1 MMRILRPNH
10 RRSLI
15 AIAALA
21 TLLATGC
28 ATTGEAPSDAADD
41 AATAQ
46 QTVDDAATSQQTA
59 DDAQAEAPKGPL
71 RPTRAQFDSLQKGVF
86 AQLAATDL
94 AQGWDEAAG
103 TDEAAVVLLAPFKTA
118 TRADLAAHTEAMRS
132 RIESSFVNDSGADV
146 LAPPGEQLYELFD
159 GTEIPR
165 STPEQHPD
173 FAKFLDRA
181 YIIHGTFSE
190 AEKDADTSDFTLA
203 LRVLK
208 SGHDG
213 PLAEI
218 SETITVTREAPPTGE

>member
-1 MMRILRPNH
+1 MMHILRPNH

-15 AIAALA
+15 ALAALA

-28 ATTGEAPSDAADD
+28 ATTGEASSDAADD

-46 QTVDDAATSQQTA
+46 QTADDAATAQQAA

-71 RPTRAQFDSLQKGVF
+71 RPTRAQLDSLAKATF
-86 AQLAATDL
+86 EQLAATDL

-103 TDEAAVVLLAPFKTA
+103 TDEAAVVLLAPFKT
-118 TRADLAAHTEAMRS
+118 TRADLAMSTESMSS
-132 RIESSFVNDSGADV
+132 RIETSLVNDSGADV
-146 LAPPGEQLYELFD
+146 LGPPGEQLYELFD

-173 FAKFLDRA
+173 FAELLDRA

-190 AEKDADTSDFTLA
+190 VETDADTSDFTLT

-213 PLAEI
+213 PLAES
-218 SETITVTREAPPTGE
+218 SETITVTREAPLTGE